1 MQGRMESEI
10 SGPIFGYNAIWV
22 RKIFIFIASNINSII
37 LCMKKSPSL
46 LLAAITVAVVFWSC
60 QKETSPDPI
69 VNPPVV
75 NPPAPA
81 PFKILDSLQMVT
93 DLQQLSSDA
102 FKGRQAGTPEIALSH
117 ELIQNRLRQA
127 GVDSFATGF
136 FQPFTLSGLE
146 HKNLLAVIK
155 GSLKPDEYIVL
166 GAHYDHI
173 GVRTSDGN
181 VYNGADDNAS
191 GVAAVL
197 AAAKYFKAHPPKH
210 SVVFALWAAEEVGLR
225 GSKYFTDNLPGTLT
239 LAQIKFNLN
248 LDMIARSD
256 NNKIWGCGTYSYPA
270 YKYLIDS
277 LQGKTTV
284 ELKAGFDSPSS
295 PQNWTN
301 LSDQGSFHAKGIP
314 FLYLGVED
322 HADYHK
328 VTDEFSK
335 VDPARFNENA
345 NIAAQMM
352 LLLDRKL

>member
-1 MQGRMESEI
+1 
-10 SGPIFGYNAIWV
+10 
-22 RKIFIFIASNINSII
+22 
-37 LCMKKSPSL
+37 MKKIPAL
-46 LLAAITVAVVFWSC
+46 VVTAVTAAVIFWGC

-69 VNPPVV
+69 VNPPV
-75 NPPAPA
+75 NPPVTPPVVA
-81 PFKILDSLQMVT
+81 PFKILDSLQMIT

-102 FKGRQAGTPEIALSH
+102 FAGRKAGTPEIVLSH

-127 GVDSFATGF
+127 GVDSFATAF
-136 FQPFTLSGLE
+136 VQSFSLSGTE
-146 HKNLLAVIK
+146 NKNLLGFVR
-155 GSLKPDEYIVL
+155 GTSKPDEYIVL

-173 GVRTSDGN
+173 GVRTSDGD
-181 VYNGADDNAS
+181 VYNGADDNAG

-197 AAAKYFKAHPPKH
+197 AAAKYFKANPPKH
-210 SVVFALWAAEEVGLR
+210 SIIFALWAAEEVGLR

-239 LAQIKFNLN
+239 LTQIKFNLN

-256 NNKIWGCGTYSYPA
+256 NNKIWGCGTYHYPA

-328 VTDEFSK
+328 VSDEFSK
-335 VDPARFNENA
+335 VVPAKFNENA

>member
-1 MQGRMESEI
+1 MKRNWSFL
-10 SGPIFGYNAIWV
+10 SLAV
-22 RKIFIFIASNINSII
+22 IAGI
-37 LCMKKSPSL
+37 
-46 LLAAITVAVVFWSC
+46 VVIWSC
-60 QKETSPDPI
+60 NKEINDPGTP
-69 VNPPVV
+69 VLPEPPS
-75 NPPAPA
+75 
-81 PFKILDSLQMVT
+81 FKILDSVQMKT
-93 DLQQLSSDA
+93 DLEQLSSDA
-102 FKGRQAGTPEIALSH
+102 FKGRQAGTPEIVLSH
-117 ELIQNRLRQA
+117 QLIQNRLRQA

-136 FQPFTLSGLE
+136 FQTFTVGGVE
-146 HKNLLAVIK
+146 HKNLLGIVR
-155 GSLKPDEYIVL
+155 GSEKPNEYIIM

-173 GVRTSDGN
+173 GVAGSGD

-197 AAAKYFKAHPPKH
+197 AAAKYFKTHPPKH
-210 SVVFALWAAEEVGLR
+210 TIIFALWAAEEVGLR

-256 NNKIWGCGTYSYPA
+256 NNKIWGCGTFHYPS

-295 PQNWTN
+295 PQDWTFQ
-301 LSDQGSFHAKGIP
+301 SDQGSFHQKSIP

-328 VTDEFSK
+328 VTDEFSR
-335 VDPARFNENA
+335 VSLTRFTENA

-352 LLLDRKL
+352 LLLDKKL

>member
-1 MQGRMESEI
+1 MLTV
-10 SGPIFGYNAIWV
+10 AAV
-22 RKIFIFIASNINSII
+22 V
-37 LCMKKSPSL
+37 
-46 LLAAITVAVVFWSC
+46 LLALFIFWSC
-60 QKETSPDPI
+60 NKEINSPGTPGIPDP
-69 VNPPVV
+69 P
-75 NPPAPA
+75 
-81 PFKILDSLQMVT
+81 PFKILDSTQMAT
-93 DLQQLSSDA
+93 DLQQLSADA
-102 FKGRQAGTPEIALSH
+102 FRGRKAGTAEIILSH
-117 ELIQNRLRQA
+117 QLIQNRLRQA

-136 FQPFTLSGLE
+136 FQDFTLSAVQ
-146 HKNLLAVIK
+146 HRNLLGIIR
-155 GSLKPDEYIVL
+155 GNEKPDEYIIMS
-166 GAHYDHI
+166 AHYDHI
-173 GVRTSDGN
+173 GVAGSGD

-197 AAAKYFKAHPPKH
+197 AAAKYFKTHPPKH
-210 SVVFALWAAEEVGLR
+210 SIIFALWAAEEIGLR

-256 NNKIWGCGTYSYPA
+256 NNKIWGCGTFHYPG

-284 ELKAGFDSPSS
+284 ELKAGYDSPSS
-295 PQNWTN
+295 PQDWTF
-301 LSDQGSFHAKGIP
+301 LSDQGSFHQKNIP

-335 VDPARFNENA
+335 ISLTRFTENA